1 MSKLK
6 QRYLKEV
13 KSFFPI
19 MGKPER
25 RHLKKLSE
33 QIGGGTTVYTPSG
46 KAL

>member
-25 RHLKKLSE
+25 RHLKKLRNKLM
-33 QIGGGTTVYTPSG
+33 TT
-46 KAL
+46 A

>member
-25 RHLKKLSE
+25 RHLKNFRNKLM
-33 QIGGGTTVYTPSG
+33 TT
-46 KAL
+46 A